1 VSVFHPGRIGR
12 GLTIRGLWQRR
23 WLSLV
28 VFCVA
33 VVAAA
38 AAAMGP
44 TYADAARTAI
54 LRDAFAEARPG
65 AQGIMVIY
73 EPRLTPPED
82 LDEALGGT
90 GIPLAFRSPVMGA
103 EIASPVLGQPTEVKL
118 IWRDGACAR
127 LRLLSGRCPSGP
139 GEVVASNATSK
150 RYGWTVGGR
159 ALLEA
164 LVPPRPLGGTP
175 EGETPPE
182 RDHPFPLTVVGIYEP
197 RDPAEAYWF
206 GLPYFPDSTGL
217 AEYLPEG
224 QRLYDPLF
232 TEQATLDWAR
242 RAVAPWSF
250 TVTLF
255 VDPLRVTGDDA
266 RALHAAPQR
275 LRERVA
281 GRASLAPATVASG
294 MEATTSRALRDM
306 GALGVPVALVTLEL
320 VALCWLVLFLAVAD
334 LVQARRLEIGLARL
348 RGLSRGQ
355 VWRFGLGEPVVLLVA
370 ALPAGA
376 LASWPIAAA
385 LSRVALAADI
395 RVSVGWL
402 AWVAA
407 TGAIVGGLLAAGLAA
422 RATLT
427 TPVTEQWRRS
437 RSHPGR
443 RSWVPD
449 AIVLALVAAGLVE
462 LTAGGVVTNPSRQ
475 HATGLLVPALLAVG
489 VALVAARALPYA
501 CRAAFG
507 VTRRSGGIGTFLAL
521 RQIARAP
528 GTSNAVIVLA
538 ASFAL
543 ATFAV
548 SVWSITAENHR
559 EVARTH
565 NGAATVLD
573 VTPPKGSSLPQLV
586 ARADPGGRSA
596 AAVAIHDRGVR
607 LLAVDTRR
615 LAHVA
620 YWRPDFAARP
630 LSELL
635 PRLRPPA
642 APRITLS
649 GDLIRV
655 TVDSRRVP
663 DPAFSLLVDLELPD
677 RTGRVSL
684 ALSRPRH
691 PESDVLVRRL
701 SLACRQ
707 SCELRGFTVDSS
719 DQGPAG
725 TALAE
730 LLVRKVEVRSAGQWR
745 TLDTGLTESW
755 RWRAE
760 SPSPNT
766 RPKTVGTP
774 GGLKMTFQTG
784 AETLAVAAT
793 HPAALPAI
801 TVGRVAPE
809 SGGSRVFGLDGLGQ
823 QVSAVARARAA
834 PGATGP
840 AALVDYEVADRAA
853 FGVSSQVGYEVWT
866 APGAATRIKK
876 ALQEQGVTVTGERT
890 VEDLVRR
897 FNRQGPGLA
906 MVLLLAAAAAAAA
919 LAIARAVLG
928 LYATG
933 RRRTYELA
941 ALGAVGVSPRAQ
953 RGALLIEQAV
963 TLGVGALAGVLAGV
977 AAAGIALPTVPQFT
991 VQPSTPPLT
1000 YMPDPLVLGGAPVA
1014 VALAVALAAV
1024 ITTEAIRKSVRIEQL
1039 REAPP

>member
-1 VSVFHPGRIGR
+1 VSVFHAGTIGR
-12 GLTIRGLWQRR
+12 GLTVRGLWQRR

-33 VVAAA
+33 VIAAA

-44 TYADAARTAI
+44 TYAHAARTAI
-54 LRDAFAEARPG
+54 LRDALVEAPPG

-73 EPRLTPPED
+73 DPRLMPPED
-82 LDEALGGT
+82 LDEAPEAT
-90 GIPLAFRSPVMGA
+90 GIPQAFRSPVMGA
-103 EIASPVLGQPTEVKL
+103 EIASPVLGEPNAVKL
-118 IWRDGACAR
+118 IWRDGACER
-127 LRLLSGRCPSGP
+127 LRLLSGRCPSAP
-139 GEVVASNATSK
+139 GEVAASEATSK

-164 LVPPRPLGGTP
+164 LVPPRPLGGTA
-175 EGETPPE
+175 ESGTGTG
-182 RDHPFPLTVVGIYEP
+182 RAHPFPLTVVGIYEP

-206 GLPYFPDSTGL
+206 GLPYFPDSTGR
-217 AEYLPEG
+217 AEYLPKG
-224 QRLYDPLF
+224 QRVYDPLF

-242 RAVAPWSF
+242 PAVAPWSF
-250 TVTLF
+250 TVSLF

-275 LRERVA
+275 LRERVT
-281 GRASLAPATVASG
+281 GRASLAPATVFSG

-334 LVQARRLEIGLARL
+334 LVQARRVEIGLARL

-370 ALPAGA
+370 ALPSGA
-376 LASWPIAAA
+376 LAAWPIAAS

-395 RVSVGWL
+395 RVEVGWL

-427 TPVTEQWRRS
+427 TPITEQWRRS

-507 VTRRSGGIGTFLAL
+507 VTRRRGGIGAFLAV

-528 GTSNAVIVLA
+528 GTANAVIVLA

-548 SVWSITAENHR
+548 SVWSITADNHR

-573 VTPPKGSSLPQLV
+573 VTPPERSSLPGLV

-596 AAVAIHDRGVR
+596 AAVAIHDRGAR
-607 LLAVDTRR
+607 LLAVDTERF
-615 LAHVA
+615 AHVA

-630 LSELL
+630 LTELL
-635 PRLRPPA
+635 PRLRPPG

-649 GDLIRV
+649 GERIRV

-663 DPAFSLLVDLELPD
+663 DPALSLLVDLELPS
-677 RTGRVSL
+677 RTGRVTL
-684 ALSRPRH
+684 ALRRPH
-691 PESDVLVRRL
+691 HSESHVLVRAL
-701 SLACRQ
+701 SLACHKA
-707 SCELRGFTVDSS
+707 CELRGFSVESS
-719 DQGPAG
+719 DAGPAG
-725 TALAE
+725 AALAE
-730 LLVRKVEVRSAGQWR
+730 LLIRKVEVHSAGRWR
-745 TLDTGLTESW
+745 TVDAGLTESW

-760 SPSPNT
+760 SSGLNV
-766 RPKTVGTP
+766 RPMTVGTP
-774 GGLKMTFQTG
+774 EGLELTFVTG
-784 AETLAVAAT
+784 SETLAMAVT

-809 SGGSRVFGLDGLGQ
+809 PGGSKVFGLDGLGQ
-823 QVSAVARARAA
+823 EVFAVARARAA

-840 AALVDYEVADRAA
+840 TALVDYEVADRTA
-853 FGVSSQVGYEVWT
+853 FGVSSQVEHQVWV
-866 APGAATRIKK
+866 APGAAARIKK
-876 ALQEQGVTVTGERT
+876 ALQEEGVTVTAETT

-906 MVLLLAAAAAAAA
+906 LVLLLAAAAAAAA
-919 LAIARAVLG
+919 LAMARAVLG

-953 RGALLIEQAV
+953 RRALLIEQAV

-977 AAAGIALPTVPQFT
+977 GAAGVALPTVPQFT
-991 VQPSTPPLT
+991 VQPTTPPLT
-1000 YMPDPLVLGGAPVA
+1000 YMPDPLVLGSVPAA
-1014 VALAVALAAV
+1014 AALAVALAAV
-1024 ITTEAIRKSVRIEQL
+1024 LTTEAIRKSVRIGQL

>member
-1 VSVFHPGRIGR
+1 MSGFRPRRIGG
-12 GLTIRGLWQRR
+12 GLTVRGLWQRR

-33 VVAAA
+33 AIAAA

-44 TYADAARTAI
+44 TYAGAARTAI

-73 EPRLTPPED
+73 RPRLTPPED
-82 LDEALGGT
+82 LADALGAT
-90 GIPLAFRSPVMGA
+90 GIPQAFHAPVRGA
-103 EIASPVLGQPTEVKL
+103 ELASGVLGKPNAVKL
-118 IWRDGACAR
+118 IWRDAACAR

-139 GEVVASNATSK
+139 GEVVASKATSK
-150 RYGWTVGGR
+150 RYGWTVGRR
-159 ALLEA
+159 ALLGA

-175 EGETPPE
+175 EGDAPPE
-182 RDHPFPLTVVGIYEP
+182 RAHPFPLTVVGIYEP
-197 RDPAEAYWF
+197 RDPGEAYWF
-206 GLPYFPDSTGL
+206 DLPYFPDSTGR

-224 QRLYDPLF
+224 GRLYDPVF
-232 TEQATLDWAR
+232 TEHATLEWAR
-242 RAVAPWSF
+242 SAAAPWSF

-255 VDPLRVTGDDA
+255 VDPRRLTGDDA
-266 RALHAAPQR
+266 RTLHAAPQR
-275 LRERVA
+275 IRDRA
-281 GRASLAPATVASG
+281 TGRASLAPATVLSA
-294 MEATTSRALRDM
+294 MEATASRALRDM

-320 VALCWLVLFLAVAD
+320 EALCWLVLFLAVAD
-334 LVQARRLEIGLARL
+334 LVRARRLEIGLARL
-348 RGLSRGQ
+348 RGLSRGR

-376 LASWPIAAA
+376 LATWPIAAS
-385 LSRVALAADI
+385 LSRVVLAPDI
-395 RVSVGWL
+395 RVSVGWF
-402 AWVAA
+402 AA
-407 TGAIVGGLLAAGLAA
+407 TAATAAIVGGLLAAGLAA

-437 RSHPGR
+437 RWHPGR

-475 HATGLLVPALLAVG
+475 HAAGLLVPALMAVG

-501 CRAAFG
+501 CRAAFS
-507 VTRRSGGIGTFLAL
+507 VTRRRGGIGAFLAV

-528 GTSNAVIVLA
+528 GTANAVIVLA

-548 SVWSITAENHR
+548 SVWSVTATNHR

-573 VTPPKGSSLPQLV
+573 VTPPEGSSLPHLV

-596 AAVAIHDRGVR
+596 AAVAIHDRGAR

-615 LAHVA
+615 VAHVA
-620 YWRPDFAARP
+620 HWEPGFAGRP
-630 LSELL
+630 LAELL

-649 GDLIRV
+649 GDEIRV
-655 TVDSRRVP
+655 TVDPRRVP
-663 DPAFSLLVDLELPD
+663 DPAFSLLVDLELPS
-677 RTGRVSL
+677 RTGRVTL
-684 ALSRPRH
+684 ALSRAH
-691 PESDVLVRRL
+691 HSESDVLVRRL
-701 SLACRQ
+701 SLACHQ
-707 SCELRGFTVDSS
+707 SCELRGFTVESS
-719 DQGPAG
+719 DEGPAG
-725 TALAE
+725 AALAE
-730 LLVRKVEVRSAGQWR
+730 LLVRKVEVRSAGRWR
-745 TLDTGLTESW
+745 TLDAGLTESW

-760 SPSPNT
+760 SPSENV
-766 RPKTVGTP
+766 RPKTAGTP
-774 GGLKMTFQTG
+774 EGLKLTFLTG

-793 HPAALPAI
+793 HPATLPAI
-801 TVGRVAPE
+801 TVGRVGPE
-809 SGGSRVFGLDGLGQ
+809 PGGSKLFGLDGLGQ
-823 QVSAVARARAA
+823 QVSPVARARAA

-840 AALVDYEVADRAA
+840 TALVDYELADRAA
-853 FGVSSQVGYEVWT
+853 FGVSSQVEYQVWV
-866 APGAATRIKK
+866 APGAASRVKK
-876 ALQEQGVTVTGERT
+876 ALQDQGGAVTGERT

-906 MVLLLAAAAAAAA
+906 MVLLLASAAAAAA
-919 LAIARAVLG
+919 LAMARAVLG

-941 ALGAVGVSPRAQ
+941 ALGAAGVSSRAQ

-977 AAAGIALPTVPQFT
+977 AAAGIALPRVPQFT
-991 VQPSTPPLT
+991 IQPATPPLT
-1000 YMPDPLVLGGAPVA
+1000 YMPDPLVLGGAPA
-1014 VALAVALAAV
+1014 AAALAVALVAV
-1024 ITTEAIRKSVRIEQL
+1024 LTTEAIRKSVRVEQL